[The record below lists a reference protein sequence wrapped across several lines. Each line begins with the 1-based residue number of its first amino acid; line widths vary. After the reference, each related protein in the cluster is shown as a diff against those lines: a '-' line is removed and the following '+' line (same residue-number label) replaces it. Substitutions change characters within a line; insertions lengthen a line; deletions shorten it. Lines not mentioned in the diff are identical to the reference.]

1 VNKLGNKSNLYVPEL
16 KSYKENLQATDKVLR
31 AFRKK
36 ALDNIV
42 TSMTLKYSYLAKLR
56 ENELTTS
63 SKEREKY
70 QQKR

>member
-16 KSYKENLQATDKVLR
+16 KSYKENLQVTDKVLR